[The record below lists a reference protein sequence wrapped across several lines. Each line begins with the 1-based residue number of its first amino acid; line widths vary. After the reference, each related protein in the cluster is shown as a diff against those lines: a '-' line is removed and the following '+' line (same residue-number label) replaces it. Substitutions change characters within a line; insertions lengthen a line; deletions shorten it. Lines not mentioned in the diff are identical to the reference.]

1 MGLSILLFSGMDDL
15 ERLFNQALLCKQNN
29 KSDEAEKLYLQI
41 LAAHPDL
48 TEAYFNLATIYYDR
62 NECQKAVDCYRKI
75 LEINPDDT
83 EVKYFISLAYF
94 KMKNYFEGEKYFESR
109 LCRKSSI
116 MSQMKTYPKLTKSA
130 TVYNG
135 EISKDKTVYT
145 YYEAGFGDMI
155 MFARYLP
162 LLKERVGHVIFIPQ
176 RELVNLFRENNFG
189 CEIMGTFLPEEK
201 IHFDYHIPI
210 MSLPYALSLQGE
222 GVFNLRNGYMHA
234 QEPKSKEYKEKYF
247 DNDKFKIGIKWQ
259 GNTMY
264 DRGRVIT
271 VESFFKLFE
280 LPDTKFYSCQ
290 TFEGSEEIEKI
301 KEKYDIVD
309 LGATFKDFS
318 DTAAALDNLDLI
330 ISNDSSLA
338 HLAGSMG
345 KKCFVLLPYV
355 YNWRWHINLDICD
368 WYDSVK
374 IFKQKTPDDWRG
386 VFDDVYEYLSNLF

>member
-1 MGLSILLFSGMDDL
+1 MDDL

-94 KMKNYFEGEKYFESR
+94 KMKNYFEGEKYFENR

-130 TVYNG
+130 PVYNG

-162 LLKERVGHVIFIPQ
+162 LLKERVGYVIFKPQ

-234 QEPKSKEYKEKYF
+234 QEAKSKEYKEKYF

-338 HLAGSMG
+338 HLAGAMG

>member
-1 MGLSILLFSGMDDL
+1 MDDL

-145 YYEAGFGDMI
+145 YY
-155 MFARYLP
+155 
-162 LLKERVGHVIFIPQ
+162 
-176 RELVNLFRENNFG
+176 
-189 CEIMGTFLPEEK
+189 
-201 IHFDYHIPI
+201 
-210 MSLPYALSLQGE
+210 
-222 GVFNLRNGYMHA
+222 
-234 QEPKSKEYKEKYF
+234 
-247 DNDKFKIGIKWQ
+247 
-259 GNTMY
+259 
-264 DRGRVIT
+264 
-271 VESFFKLFE
+271 
-280 LPDTKFYSCQ
+280 
-290 TFEGSEEIEKI
+290 
-301 KEKYDIVD
+301 
-309 LGATFKDFS
+309 
-318 DTAAALDNLDLI
+318 
-330 ISNDSSLA
+330 
-338 HLAGSMG
+338 
-345 KKCFVLLPYV
+345 
-355 YNWRWHINLDICD
+355 
-368 WYDSVK
+368 
-374 IFKQKTPDDWRG
+374 
-386 VFDDVYEYLSNLF
+386 

>member
-1 MGLSILLFSGMDDL
+1 MEDYKSLFYKALDCKKNNRSG
-15 ERLFNQALLCKQNN
+15 
-29 KSDEAEKLYLQI
+29 EARELYLKV
-41 LAAHPDL
+41 LELKPDL

-162 LLKERVGHVIFIPQ
+162 LLKERVGHVIFKPQ

>member
-1 MGLSILLFSGMDDL
+1 
-15 ERLFNQALLCKQNN
+15 
-29 KSDEAEKLYLQI
+29 
-41 LAAHPDL
+41 
-48 TEAYFNLATIYYDR
+48 
-62 NECQKAVDCYRKI
+62 
-75 LEINPDDT
+75 
-83 EVKYFISLAYF
+83 
-94 KMKNYFEGEKYFESR
+94 
-109 LCRKSSI
+109 
-116 MSQMKTYPKLTKSA
+116 
-130 TVYNG
+130 
-135 EISKDKTVYT
+135 
-145 YYEAGFGDMI
+145 MI

-162 LLKERVGHVIFIPQ
+162 LLKERVGHVIFKPQ

>member
-1 MGLSILLFSGMDDL
+1 
-15 ERLFNQALLCKQNN
+15 
-29 KSDEAEKLYLQI
+29 
-41 LAAHPDL
+41 
-48 TEAYFNLATIYYDR
+48 
-62 NECQKAVDCYRKI
+62 
-75 LEINPDDT
+75 
-83 EVKYFISLAYF
+83 
-94 KMKNYFEGEKYFESR
+94 
-109 LCRKSSI
+109 
-116 MSQMKTYPKLTKSA
+116 MKTYPKLTKSA

-162 LLKERVGHVIFIPQ
+162 LLKERVGHVIFKPQ

-318 DTAAALDNLDLI
+318 DTAAAIDNLDLI

-338 HLAGSMG
+338 HLAGAMG

>member
-1 MGLSILLFSGMDDL
+1 MDDL
-15 ERLFNQALLCKQNN
+15 ERLFNRALLCKQNN

-162 LLKERVGHVIFIPQ
+162 LLKERVGHVIFKPQ

-222 GVFNLRNGYMHA
+222 GVFNLRDGYMHA
-234 QEPKSKEYKEKYF
+234 QEAKSKEYKEKYF

-290 TFEGSEEIEKI
+290 TFEGAEEIEKI

-318 DTAAALDNLDLI
+318 DTAAAIDNLDLI

-338 HLAGSMG
+338 HLAGAMG